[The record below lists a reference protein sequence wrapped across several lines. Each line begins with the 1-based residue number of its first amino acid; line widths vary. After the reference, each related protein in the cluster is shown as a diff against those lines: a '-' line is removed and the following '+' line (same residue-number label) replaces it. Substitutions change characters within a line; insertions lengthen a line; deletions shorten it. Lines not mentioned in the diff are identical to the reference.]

1 MGGALE
7 KWGKLMV
14 KEAGT
19 KNTGVKKSLDGL
31 KKLVHKM
38 KVEDTTKQVGF
49 NEAFERLIKNVDG
62 MKEKSNKME
71 EVTSVLPSPILFILF
86 SQSGS

>member
-1 MGGALE
+1 MAE
-7 KWGKLMV
+7 K
-14 KEAGT
+14 AGT
-19 KNTGVKKSLDGL
+19 KNTGVKESVDGL

-38 KVEDTTKQVGF
+38 KLADTSKQAGF
-49 NEAFERLIKNVDG
+49 NEAVERLIKIVDG

-71 EVTSVLPSPILFILF
+71 KVTSVLPSPILFILF